1 MRTYSTALCIS
12 FLASYCFAEAPRK
25 PEIGPCTSLHGLRVL
40 PDDNAWNRDVSKEP
54 VDPSSDVL
62 IASIGANKP
71 LHPDFGTTWKGQ
83 PMGIPYIVVDG
94 QQPRVEVK
102 FTDYGDES
110 DAGPYPIP
118 PTAPIEG
125 GPNADGDRHVLV
137 LDRDAMKLYELWR
150 AFPVDNGKSWKAGC
164 GAIWDLKTGATRQKG
179 WTSADAAGLAVFPGL
194 VRYDEVIE
202 QKAVHHALRFT
213 ITKSRRGYVDPATHF
228 ASRSND
234 PKLPPM
240 GMRVRLKAN
249 VDLSKFPASAQVILK
264 AMQTYGMIVAD
275 NGGDW
280 FVSGCPDPKWKDDEL
295 ETLKKIRG
303 RDFEVVKM
311 GPITTR

>member
-1 MRTYSTALCIS
+1 MNKLTAALCLGL
-12 FLASYCFAEAPRK
+12 LASNVLAETPKK
-25 PEIGPCTSLHGLRVL
+25 PDLGPCASLNGLRVL

-54 VDPSSDVL
+54 VDPNSDVL

-71 LHPDFGTTWKGQ
+71 LHPDFGTKWKGQ

-94 QQPRVEVK
+94 KQPKVEVK

-118 PTAPIEG
+118 PNAPIEG
-125 GPNADGDRHVLV
+125 GPDADGDRHVLV

-150 AFPVDNGKSWKAGC
+150 AFPVDNGKSWKAGS
-164 GAIWDLKTGATRQKG
+164 AAVWDLKTGVPRPKG

-202 QKAVHHALRFT
+202 QKAVRHALRFT

-249 VDLSKFPASAQVILK
+249 VDISKYPASAQVILAALK
-264 AMQTYGMIVAD
+264 TYGMIVAD

-280 FVSGCPDPKWKDDEL
+280 FVSGSPDPRWKDEEL

-303 RDFEVVKM
+303 KDFEVVKM
-311 GPITTR
+311 GPMTTR